1 MVKTQEDHNSIACCQ
16 AFGLWTEQWGKLYE
30 PDSPS
35 RHLIEHI
42 ADTYYLVNLVDN
54 DFPKVKTTV
63 ETSVADP
70 WSFRT
75 ESDADTDLVITVQAI
90 FKVQQKKIS
99 QSFFAYYFLKIR
111 LLYIIF
117 QR

>member
-70 WSFRT
+70 
-75 ESDADTDLVITVQAI
+75 
-90 FKVQQKKIS
+90 
-99 QSFFAYYFLKIR
+99 
-111 LLYIIF
+111 
-117 QR
+117 

>member
-1 MVKTQEDHNSIACCQ
+1 MVKDDNSVGCCQ

-70 WSFRT
+70 CSFGT
-75 ESDADTDLVITVQAI
+75 DPDADPDPVIIVSDFQG
-90 FKVQQKKIS
+90 VKKIAEVFCLLLFEGTFT
-99 QSFFAYYFLKIR
+99 SFFKDKKS
-111 LLYIIF
+111 
-117 QR
+117 

>member
-1 MVKTQEDHNSIACCQ
+1 MVKDHNCVACYQ

-70 WSFRT
+70 
-75 ESDADTDLVITVQAI
+75 
-90 FKVQQKKIS
+90 
-99 QSFFAYYFLKIR
+99 
-111 LLYIIF
+111 
-117 QR
+117 

>member
-1 MVKTQEDHNSIACCQ
+1 MVKDHNSVACCQ

-63 ETSVADP
+63 ETSAAELRIHEV
-70 WSFRT
+70 
-75 ESDADTDLVITVQAI
+75 LVR
-90 FKVQQKKIS
+90 
-99 QSFFAYYFLKIR
+99 IR
-111 LLYIIF
+111 ILIRILLLS
-117 QR
+117 

>member
-1 MVKTQEDHNSIACCQ
+1 MVKDHNSVACCQ

-54 DFPKVKTTV
+54 DFPKVKTT
-63 ETSVADP
+63 SVPDP
-70 WSFRT
+70 WSFGT
-75 ESDADTDLVITVQAI
+75 DPDADQDPVFFVSDLQGVNNNKNFPKFFCLLLFEGT
-90 FKVQQKKIS
+90 FTSFSKKKS
-99 QSFFAYYFLKIR
+99 HK
-111 LLYIIF
+111 
-117 QR
+117 